1 METDYS
7 KHTLSMEDKM
17 AAGAFGHATNYG
29 WDSPF
34 KHWAQIWKCWGSS
47 WLHNIALSL
56 MMCCYLFLLNLWFCL
71 FVCLFV
77 CLFYSLDL
85 DIWDTEDPI
94 PREELLKRVAGIDGL
109 YCLLTEKIDSQLLDT
124 AGEAVTCLWK
134 IYQQFISSTVHHCF
148 FKSFNWITNK

>member
-1 METDYS
+1 
-7 KHTLSMEDKM
+7 
-17 AAGAFGHATNYG
+17 
-29 WDSPF
+29 
-34 KHWAQIWKCWGSS
+34 
-47 WLHNIALSL
+47 

-124 AGEAVTCLWK
+124 AGESVMCLWK
-134 IYQQFISSTVHHCF
+134 TYQQFISNFLTVF
-148 FKSFNWITNK
+148 